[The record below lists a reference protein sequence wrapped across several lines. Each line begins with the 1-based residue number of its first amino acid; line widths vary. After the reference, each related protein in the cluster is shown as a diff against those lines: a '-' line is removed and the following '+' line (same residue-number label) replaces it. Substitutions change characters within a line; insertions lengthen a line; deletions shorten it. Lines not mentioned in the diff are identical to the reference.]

1 MPTRLP
7 ISPKKSRGSETLGG
21 KFELVSTTVGESTQ
35 SEASASCVSEIRG
48 HEQAQP
54 PDKTCAWIPS
64 ACQKPAFFS
73 QLRTEFPLVEEELL
87 LYSLTVTAFPDKGF
101 NLKLKSKEKYYPMV
115 NAIDS
120 VYHVQFD
127 INDLRNY
134 FYRVTNNL
142 VEGLGKVNG
151 TVRWMYYKESV
162 VEVLNGFKPVLE
174 ELLIDS
180 NSVERDRVENLRS
193 VLSKE
198 CSKLV
203 ESSNGAS
210 ADVTVVSQDTRS
222 GSEMLDLE
230 NIEQVSILQKFL
242 RWKVNY
248 NAIKKSG
255 HLFFS
260 LVMTVMRK

>member
-21 KFELVSTTVGESTQ
+21 KFELVSTTLGESTQ

-48 HEQAQP
+48 HELAQP

-101 NLKLKSKEKYYPMV
+101 NLKLKLKEKYYPIV

-142 VEGLGKVNG
+142 VKGRGIVNG

-203 ESSNGAS
+203 ESSNSAS

-248 NAIKKSG
+248 NAIRKLG
-255 HLFFS
+255 YLFFS
-260 LVMTVMRK
+260 LW

>member
-1 MPTRLP
+1 M
-7 ISPKKSRGSETLGG
+7 
-21 KFELVSTTVGESTQ
+21 
-35 SEASASCVSEIRG
+35 
-48 HEQAQP
+48 
-54 PDKTCAWIPS
+54 
-64 ACQKPAFFS
+64 
-73 QLRTEFPLVEEELL
+73 
-87 LYSLTVTAFPDKGF
+87 
-101 NLKLKSKEKYYPMV
+101 

-142 VEGLGKVNG
+142 VKGLGKVNG
-151 TVRWMYYKESV
+151 TVRWMYYKKSV

-203 ESSNGAS
+203 ESSNNAS
-210 ADVTVVSQDTRS
+210 ADVVSQDTRS

-230 NIEQVSILQKFL
+230 NIEQVSILQKFP

-248 NAIKKSG
+248 NTIRKSG
-255 HLFFS
+255 HLFFPS
-260 LVMTVMRK
+260 GNDGSQVTQAL

>member
-7 ISPKKSRGSETLGG
+7 ISPKNSRGSETLGG
-21 KFELVSTTVGESTQ
+21 KFELVSTTLGESTQ

-48 HEQAQP
+48 HEQAQS

-142 VEGLGKVNG
+142 VKGRGIVNG

-162 VEVLNGFKPVLE
+162 VEFLNGFKPVLE

-203 ESSNGAS
+203 ESSNSAS

-222 GSEMLDLE
+222 GSEMLHLE

-242 RWKVNY
+242 RWKVNF
-248 NAIKKSG
+248 NAIRKSG
-255 HLFFS
+255 HLFFF
-260 LVMTVMRK
+260 LW

>member
-1 MPTRLP
+1 
-7 ISPKKSRGSETLGG
+7 
-21 KFELVSTTVGESTQ
+21 
-35 SEASASCVSEIRG
+35 
-48 HEQAQP
+48 
-54 PDKTCAWIPS
+54 
-64 ACQKPAFFS
+64 
-73 QLRTEFPLVEEELL
+73 LRTEFPLVEEELL
-87 LYSLTVTAFPDKGF
+87 LYSLT
-101 NLKLKSKEKYYPMV
+101 YYPMV

-142 VEGLGKVNG
+142 VKGLGIVNG
-151 TVRWMYYKESV
+151 TVHWMYYKESA

-203 ESSNGAS
+203 ESSNSAS

-230 NIEQVSILQKFL
+230 NIEQ
-242 RWKVNY
+242 
-248 NAIKKSG
+248 KSLDEKNDESTAKLKPG
-255 HLFFS
+255 QTFA
-260 LVMTVMRK
+260 VMSKEELLKITRQQSSELKALHKR

>member
-1 MPTRLP
+1 MNEGTSRKRHIPLPTNLA
-7 ISPKKSRGSETLGG
+7 ISPKKSRRSETLGE
-21 KFELVSTTVGESTQ
+21 KFELVSITLGESTQ

-87 LYSLTVTAFPDKGF
+87 LYSLAVTAFPDNGF
-101 NLKLKSKEKYYPMV
+101 NLKLKSKQKYYPIV

-120 VYHVQFD
+120 VYHVQVD
-127 INDLRNY
+127 INDLRYY

-142 VEGLGKVNG
+142 VKGLGKVNG

-162 VEVLNGFKPVLE
+162 VEVLNGFQPVLE

-180 NSVERDRVENLRS
+180 NSVERDKFSE
-193 VLSKE
+193 
-198 CSKLV
+198 
-203 ESSNGAS
+203 ES
-210 ADVTVVSQDTRS
+210 
-222 GSEMLDLE
+222 
-230 NIEQVSILQKFL
+230 
-242 RWKVNY
+242 
-248 NAIKKSG
+248 
-255 HLFFS
+255 
-260 LVMTVMRK
+260 

>member
-1 MPTRLP
+1 M
-7 ISPKKSRGSETLGG
+7 
-21 KFELVSTTVGESTQ
+21 
-35 SEASASCVSEIRG
+35 
-48 HEQAQP
+48 
-54 PDKTCAWIPS
+54 
-64 ACQKPAFFS
+64 
-73 QLRTEFPLVEEELL
+73 
-87 LYSLTVTAFPDKGF
+87 
-101 NLKLKSKEKYYPMV
+101 

-142 VEGLGKVNG
+142 VKGRGIVNG

-162 VEVLNGFKPVLE
+162 VEFLNGFKPVLE

-203 ESSNGAS
+203 ESSNSAS

-248 NAIKKSG
+248 NAIRKSG
-255 HLFFS
+255 YLFFFS